1 MKMYKPPKIKKNII
15 ENKTNFEIKN
25 ENIEEK
31 NPFKIA
37 MKMIK
42 QNEEKK

>member
-1 MKMYKPPKIKKNII
+1 MKMNKPPKIKKNEI
-15 ENKTNFEIKN
+15 ENKTNFEIKKN
-25 ENIEEK
+25 ENEEK